1 MVKRKRSIYET
12 LAELTGENPQ
22 DVKIQME
29 QSLQRFADGASNV
42 VTAISGSFP
51 ENWPQI
57 D

>member
-42 VTAISGSFP
+42 VTVISGSFP
-51 ENWPQI
+51 ENWPAI
-57 D
+57 

>member
-12 LAELTGENPQ
+12 LAELTGENQQ

-42 VTAISGSFP
+42 VTVISGSFP
-51 ENWPQI
+51 ESWPAI
-57 D
+57 